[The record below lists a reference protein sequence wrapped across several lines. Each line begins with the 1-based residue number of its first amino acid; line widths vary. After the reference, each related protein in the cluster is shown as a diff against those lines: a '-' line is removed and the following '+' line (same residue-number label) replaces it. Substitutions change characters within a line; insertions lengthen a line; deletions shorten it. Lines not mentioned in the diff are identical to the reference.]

1 MFDDRYNIKYKKKL
15 FLTISLCLIFL
26 YFNEKFLIN
35 SIRLEIFEV
44 NKTIIKS
51 YSIILTTV
59 CIIILINT
67 FIKFIPFYTIINT
80 TVRIKDIIAGIILF
94 IIYVMWVYVN
104 GYSII
109 EYHNKIFESL
119 VQDKNETPLMFLL
132 EKIKV
137 YFKKYTI

>member
-1 MFDDRYNIKYKKKL
+1 MNNIKN
-15 FLTISLCLIFL
+15 FLQYLRLPIQRLLKVWLREGIIWIF
-26 YFNEKFLIN
+26 NIN
-35 SIRLEIFEV
+35 
-44 NKTIIKS
+44 
-51 YSIILTTV
+51 
-59 CIIILINT
+59 
-67 FIKFIPFYTIINT
+67 IKFIPFYTIINT